1 MEKVKH
7 MSKKVYEHSFVR
19 YVVIGGTTF
28 ALDFMLLVV
37 LHGLL
42 GVNLIISTTLAYWT
56 SIAFNFLA
64 NRFWT
69 FGATET
75 PIIKHLAGYMALLGV
90 NYMFTVLFLSIAT
103 HSGVHYTIAKVL
115 AVLIQI
121 SWTYVIYKKY
131 IFK

>member
-7 MSKKVYEHSFVR
+7 ISKKLYEHSFVR

-28 ALDFMLLVV
+28 ALDFMLLVF
-37 LHGLL
+37 LHGFLD
-42 GVNLIISTTLAYWT
+42 VNLVIATTIAYWT
-56 SIAFNFLA
+56 SIVFNFLA
-64 NRFWT
+64 NRYWT

-75 PIIKHLAGYMALLGV
+75 HIAKHLTAYLLLLGA
-90 NYMFTVLFLSIAT
+90 NYLFTVIFVTSAT
-103 HSGVHYTIAKVL
+103 ELGMHYTIAKIL

-121 SWTYVIYKKY
+121 SWTYVAYKKI